1 MLKTDW
7 IFRESISQD
16 KNDLFMLINTLDT
29 QASENLFK
37 LPLVQ
42 TLVDEFWE
50 LYMVTIFVSAFVPFI
65 VYAFAC
71 VYYFTIHSVR
81 ITQNTIISDDSDPEL
96 ESMSE
101 YVAKLLVISLTFF
114 MICFEVFQLID
125 KGRVYF
131 YSLQNLVD

>member
-81 ITQNTIISDDSDPEL
+81 ITQNTMISDDGDPEL

-131 YSLQNLVD
+131 YSLQNLID

>member
-131 YSLQNLVD
+131 YSLQNLID